1 MPGVLVYDS
10 FDDLR
15 SRAMR
20 FLQEASRL
28 GEVHALLWSDAAVRR
43 ITGSSPKF
51 PQEERL
57 YVVQSLRYV
66 WSASVTDEPGDPDE
80 LPKGSLPRADVWVT
94 TEDRDSARR
103 RAEARARGMDY
114 RVIASNDLAGFPELS
129 APAGKMAAGG
139 KSAASTRTAL
149 VTGCFDW
156 FHSGHVRFFE
166 EASGLGALY
175 VVVGNDANL
184 RLLKGEGHPFF
195 SQDERRYQAAS
206 VRFVGQALVATGSG
220 WLDAEP
226 EIKALKPDVYVVNED
241 GDRPEKK
248 EFCTDNGIQYV
259 VLRRVPRPGLQ
270 PRTSTDLRGF

>member
-1 MPGVLVYDS
+1 MSRVLVYDS

-15 SRAMR
+15 SRSMR

-28 GEVHALLWSDAAVRR
+28 GEVHALLWSDAAVRQ
-43 ITGSSPKF
+43 ITGRSPKF

-57 YVVQSLRYV
+57 YLVQSLRYV
-66 WSASVTDEPGDPDE
+66 HSASVTGESIDPDA
-80 LPKGSLPRADVWVT
+80 PPGGSFPRAEILVT
-94 TEDRDSARR
+94 TEKQDSLRKKR
-103 RAEARARGMDY
+103 EAKSLGLDY
-114 RVIASNDLAGFPELS
+114 RVIASKDLAGFPAGS
-129 APAGKMAAGG
+129 AEIV
-139 KSAASTRTAL
+139 KSAESTRTAF

-195 SQDERRYQAAS
+195 SQDERRYQAGS
-206 VRFVGQALVATGSG
+206 VRFVGQALVATGTG

-226 EIKALKPDVYVVNED
+226 EIRALKPDIYVVNED
-241 GDRPEKK
+241 GDKPEKK
-248 EFCTDNGIQYV
+248 EFCADNGIRYV
-259 VLRRVPRPGLQ
+259 VLHRAPRPGLPQ
-270 PRTSTDLRGF
+270 RTSTDLRGF

>member
-1 MPGVLVYDS
+1 MARVLVYDS

-15 SRAMR
+15 SSAMR

-28 GEVHALLWSDAAVRR
+28 GQVHALLWSDAAVRQ
-43 ITGSSPKF
+43 ITGRPPKF

-57 YVVQSLRYV
+57 YLVQSLRYV
-66 WSASVTDEPGDPDE
+66 HSVSVTGGSIDPDVPLDRSVPDAE
-80 LPKGSLPRADVWVT
+80 LWVT
-94 TEDRDSARR
+94 TGDRDTARR
-103 RAEARARGMDY
+103 KGKAKSLGLDY
-114 RVIASNDLAGFPELS
+114 HVIASKDLAGFPVES
-129 APAGKMAAGG
+129 TPARWKAAGARG
-139 KSAASTRTAL
+139 AGSARTAL
-149 VTGCFDW
+149 ITGCFDW

-184 RLLKGEGHPFF
+184 RLLKGEGHPYF

-206 VRFVGQALVATGSG
+206 VRFVWQALVATGKG

-226 EIKALKPDVYVVNED
+226 EMKAIKPDLYVVNED
-241 GDRPEKK
+241 GDRPEKR
-248 EFCTDNGIQYV
+248 EFCRESGIEYV
-259 VLRRVPRPGLQ
+259 VLHRVPRPGLP

>member
-1 MPGVLVYDS
+1 MTRVLVYDS

-15 SRAMR
+15 SRSIR
-20 FLQEASRL
+20 FLQEASGL

-43 ITGSSPKF
+43 ITGNSPRF

-66 WSASVTDEPGDPDE
+66 RSASVTGESIDPDAPPE
-80 LPKGSLPRADVWVT
+80 GSLSGAGAWVT
-94 TEDRDSARR
+94 TEDRDSPGR
-103 RAEARARGMDY
+103 RANAKSIGLDY
-114 RVIASNDLAGFPELS
+114 RVLALKDLAGFPVES
-129 APAGKMAAGG
+129 TPGRWKAAGARG
-139 KSAASTRTAL
+139 AGSVRTVL

-206 VRFVGQALVATGSG
+206 VRFVWQALVATGTG

-226 EIKALKPDVYVVNED
+226 EMRAIKPDIYVVNED
-241 GDRPEKK
+241 GDKPEKR
-248 EFCTDNGIQYV
+248 EFCANNGIRYV
-259 VLRRVPRPGLQ
+259 VLHRAPRPGL
-270 PRTSTDLRGF
+270 PLRTSTDLRGF

>member
-1 MPGVLVYDS
+1 MGAEL
-10 FDDLR
+10 F
-15 SRAMR
+15 
-20 FLQEASRL
+20 
-28 GEVHALLWSDAAVRR
+28 
-43 ITGSSPKF
+43 
-51 PQEERL
+51 
-57 YVVQSLRYV
+57 SL
-66 WSASVTDEPGDPDE
+66 EG
-80 LPKGSLPRADVWVT
+80 
-94 TEDRDSARR
+94 
-103 RAEARARGMDY
+103 
-114 RVIASNDLAGFPELS
+114 
-129 APAGKMAAGG
+129 
-139 KSAASTRTAL
+139 RTAL

-206 VRFVGQALVATGSG
+206 VRFVGRALVATGAG

-226 EIKALKPDVYVVNED
+226 EIRAIKPDIYVVNED

-248 EFCTDNGIQYV
+248 EFCTDNDIQYV
-259 VLRRVPRPGLQ
+259 VLHRAPRPGLP

>member
-1 MPGVLVYDS
+1 MAHVLVYDG

-15 SRAMR
+15 SRGMR
-20 FLQEASRL
+20 FLQEASRI
-28 GEVHALLWSDAAVRR
+28 GEVHALLWSDAAVRQ
-43 ITGSSPKF
+43 ITGRPPRF

-57 YVVQSLRYV
+57 YLVQSLRYV
-66 WSASVTDEPGDPDE
+66 RSASVTGESIDPDAPPE
-80 LPKGSLPRADVWVT
+80 GSFPRAEAWVT
-94 TEDRDSARR
+94 TEELDSPRR
-103 RAEARARGMDY
+103 RREAKSRGLDY
-114 RVIASNDLAGFPELS
+114 RVIESKDLAGFPVVS
-129 APAGKMAAGG
+129 AETVKR
-139 KSAASTRTAL
+139 AASTRTAI

-206 VRFVGQALVATGSG
+206 VRFVQQARVATGAG

-226 EIKALKPDVYVVNED
+226 EIRALKPDVYVVNED
-241 GDRPEKK
+241 GDKQEKK
-248 EFCTDNGIQYV
+248 EFCADNGIQYV
-259 VLRRVPRPGLQ
+259 VLRRVPRPGLPQ
-270 PRTSTDLRGF
+270 RTSTDLRGF